1 VNFLDIGP
9 LELILAFVIFLI
21 VFGPQKIPEIGAK
34 MGKLVRQARKAS
46 GDFMSSLE
54 DEKKDGE

>member
-1 VNFLDIGP
+1 VNFLDVGP

-34 MGKLVRQARKAS
+34 LGKLVRQAQKAS
-46 GDFMSSLE
+46 RDFMSSLE
-54 DEKKDGE
+54 DEKKDGG